1 MNDQTRYLL
10 TVKEVQRQLSFSR
23 TRVYELLRNKVIM
36 SQKVGRRRMI
46 LAESV
51 LAYVESLNIWP

>member
-51 LAYVESLNIWP
+51 LAYVESLKIWP